1 MFQVLADANIPY
13 LDHYFPD
20 QSFELNLYHNEHELK
35 KKIKHQQ
42 ILICRSIYQI
52 NEAILANSNIMLVA
66 SATSGLNHIDIDY
79 LKKHDIHLIDAKGG
93 NTPAVVDYVCSS
105 LASLQKHYQFQANKI
120 AILGYGHVGKA
131 LSFRLETLGYDIGI
145 YDPLLPTESIPA
157 NQKINIASLYQFDT
171 ICIHASYHAKRPFPS
186 KNLIDV
192 RLKHA
197 FSKNTC
203 IINAA
208 RGHIVDEAF
217 ILSEAYQGLY
227 CADVFENEPL
237 PNPRILERASL
248 ATPHIAG
255 HSIESKLRMTEIIS
269 DKIHQY
275 LQLNEKPQPIDKA
288 TEAHIDSKDW
298 QNAVLSNYDPIEE
311 TLALKQQGNTSFIKL
326 RHAHHRHEFLW

>member
-1 MFQVLADANIPY
+1 MFQVLADAHIPY

-20 QSFELNLYHNEHELK
+20 KSFKIDFYHNEHELK

-52 NEAILANSNIMLVA
+52 NGAILANSNIKLVA
-66 SATSGLNHIDIDY
+66 SATSGINHIDSNF
-79 LKKHDIHLIDAKGG
+79 LKRHDINLIDAKGG
-93 NTPAVVDYVCSS
+93 NTPAVVDYICSS

-131 LSFRLETLGYDIGI
+131 LSFRLENLGYDIGI
-145 YDPLLPTESIPA
+145 YDPLLPEKSIPT
-157 NQKINIASLYQFDT
+157 NHKIDISSLHQFDT
-171 ICIHASYHAKRPFPS
+171 ICIHANYHAKPPFPS
-186 KNLIDV
+186 INLIDV

-227 CADVFENEPL
+227 CADVFEDEPL
-237 PNPRILERASL
+237 PNPRIIKRASL

-269 DKIHQY
+269 YKIHQY
-275 LQLNEKPQPIDKA
+275 LKLKEGPQRID
-288 TEAHIDSKDW
+288 
-298 QNAVLSNYDPIEE
+298 
-311 TLALKQQGNTSFIKL
+311 
-326 RHAHHRHEFLW
+326 